1 MFFGT
6 DVFSSS
12 PFSFNIGIESY
23 TNGEIFNIT
32 LFLQQGLNIDAAIQK
47 ALLKD
52 FGIQK
57 QTTMDMSLIKKVKS

>member
-12 PFSFNIGIESY
+12 SFSFNIGIESY

>member
-6 DVFSSS
+6 DAFSSS

-32 LFLQQGLNIDAAIQK
+32 LFLQQGLNIDVAIQK

>member
-1 MFFGT
+1 MFFGA

>member
-6 DVFSSS
+6 DAFSAS

-23 TNGEIFNIT
+23 ANGEIFNIT
-32 LFLQQGLNIDAAIQK
+32 LFLQQGLNIDGAIQK

-57 QTTMDMSLIKKVKS
+57 QTTIDMSLIKKVKS